1 MSSIDWN
8 AYRDRFPAVRR
19 WTYLNTA
26 GGGAVSDVV
35 AAAGKQYFDDF
46 HQDGDTHWPDWR
58 ARTEAIRA
66 LAAATL
72 NATPREIAFV
82 PTTSHGLNLLAQ
94 MLGGPG
100 IGVLTVAREFPSVT
114 LPWINQGS
122 PVIFLEP
129 ADDGAIDLGGA
140 ARAVT
145 PVTRHLVI
153 SHVQYRTGYRH
164 DLGALRALCDD
175 NGLTLIVDATQSAG
189 AFPLDVARHRVDAL
203 VTSAYKWLGAGYG
216 VALLYLRDGLRA
228 TLAPPAVGWRSARVP
243 YDMLYDRLDLTDD
256 AAVHELG
263 HPPIPGIV
271 ALGASLGLL
280 REIGIERIAARIGS
294 LTATLHER
302 AGAAGLKIV
311 STADPAAR
319 SGITMIALDDA
330 EAAHAE
336 LMRRRIFVSR
346 YGDRLRISLH
356 FYNDESDVDRLID
369 ALLDITAPGA

>member
-1 MSSIDWN
+1 MSAIDWN

-26 GGGAVSDVV
+26 GGGAVSDAV
-35 AAAGKQYFDDF
+35 AAAGRQYFDDF

-66 LAAATL
+66 LTAATL

-82 PTTSHGLNLLAQ
+82 PTASHGLNLLAQ

-100 IGVLTVAREFPSVT
+100 AGVLTVAREFPSVT

-122 PVIFLEP
+122 PVTFVEP
-129 ADDGAIDLGGA
+129 ADDGAIDLDGA

-145 PVTRHLVI
+145 PETRHLVI

-164 DLGALRALCDD
+164 DLAALRALCDD
-175 NGLTLIVDATQSAG
+175 NRLTLIVDATQSAG
-189 AFPLDVARHRVDAL
+189 AYPLDVARPRVDAL

-216 VALLYLRDGLRA
+216 VAVLYLRDGLRA

-256 AAVHELG
+256 AEVHELG
-263 HPPIPGIV
+263 HPPIPGIL

-280 REIGIERIAARIGS
+280 REIGIERIAARIGA

-330 EAAHAE
+330 ETVHAE
-336 LMRRRIFVSR
+336 LLRRRVFVSR
-346 YGDRLRISLH
+346 YGDRLRVSLH
-356 FYNDESDVDRLID
+356 FYNDESDIGRLID
-369 ALLDITAPGA
+369 ALVDITAP

>member
-26 GGGAVSDVV
+26 GGGAVSDAV
-35 AAAGKQYFDDF
+35 AEAGKQYFDDF

-58 ARTEAIRA
+58 ARAEAIRA

-82 PTTSHGLNLLAQ
+82 PTASHGLNLLAQ

-100 IGVLTVAREFPSVT
+100 VGVLTVAREFPSVT

-122 PVIFLEP
+122 PVTFLEP
-129 ADDGAIDLGGA
+129 ADDGAIDLDGA

-145 PVTRHLVI
+145 PETRHLVI

-164 DLGALRALCDD
+164 DLGALRAFCDD
-175 NGLTLIVDATQSAG
+175 NGLTMIVDATQSAG
-189 AFPLDVARHRVDAL
+189 AYPLDVARHRVDAL

-216 VALLYLRDGLRA
+216 VAVLYLRDGLRT

-243 YDMLYDRLDLTDD
+243 YDMLYDRLDLTDE
-256 AAVHELG
+256 AEGYELG
-263 HPPIPGIV
+263 HPPIPGIL

-280 REIGIERIAARIGS
+280 REIGIERIAARTDA
-294 LTATLHER
+294 LTSALHDR
-302 AGAAGLKIV
+302 AAAKGMRV
-311 STADPAAR
+311 TSTTVPAAR
-319 SGITMIALDDA
+319 SGITIIALDAA

-336 LMRRRIFVSR
+336 LLRRRVFVSR
-346 YGDRLRISLH
+346 YGDSLRVSLH
-356 FYNDESDVDRLID
+356 FYNDESDVERLID
-369 ALLDITAPGA
+369 ELVDITTPGG

>member
-26 GGGAVSDVV
+26 GGGTVSDAV
-35 AAAGKQYFDDF
+35 AEAGKQYFDDF

-58 ARTEAIRA
+58 ARAEAIRA

-82 PTTSHGLNLLAQ
+82 PTASHGLNLLAQ

-100 IGVLTVAREFPSVT
+100 VGVLTVAREFPSVT

-122 PVIFLEP
+122 PVTFLEP
-129 ADDGAIDLGGA
+129 ADDGAIDLDGA

-145 PVTRHLVI
+145 PETRHLVI

-164 DLGALRALCDD
+164 DLGALRAFCDD
-175 NGLTLIVDATQSAG
+175 NGLTMIVDATQSAG
-189 AFPLDVARHRVDAL
+189 AYPLDVARHRVDAL

-216 VALLYLRDGLRA
+216 VAVLYLRDGLRT

-243 YDMLYDRLDLTDD
+243 YAMLYDRLDLTDE
-256 AAVHELG
+256 AEGYELG
-263 HPPIPGIV
+263 HPPIPGIL

-280 REIGIERIAARIGS
+280 REIGIERIAARTDA
-294 LTATLHER
+294 LTSALHDR
-302 AGAAGLKIV
+302 AAAKGMRV
-311 STADPAAR
+311 TSTTVPAAR
-319 SGITMIALDDA
+319 SGITIIALDAA

-336 LMRRRIFVSR
+336 LLRRRDFVSR
-346 YGDRLRISLH
+346 YGDSLRVSLH
-356 FYNDESDVDRLID
+356 FYNDESDVERLID
-369 ALLDITAPGA
+369 ELVDITTPGG

>member
-1 MSSIDWN
+1 MSAIDWN

-26 GGGAVSDVV
+26 GGGAVSDAV
-35 AAAGKQYFDDF
+35 AAAGRQYFDDF

-66 LAAATL
+66 LTAATL

-82 PTTSHGLNLLAQ
+82 PTASHGLNLLAQ

-100 IGVLTVAREFPSVT
+100 AGVLTVAREFPSVT

-122 PVIFLEP
+122 PVTFVEP
-129 ADDGAIDLGGA
+129 ADDGAIDLDGA

-145 PVTRHLVI
+145 PETRHLVI

-164 DLGALRALCDD
+164 DLAALRALCDD
-175 NGLTLIVDATQSAG
+175 NRLTLIVDATQSAG
-189 AFPLDVARHRVDAL
+189 AYPLDVARPRVDAL

-216 VALLYLRDGLRA
+216 VAVLYLRDGLRA

-256 AAVHELG
+256 AEVHELG
-263 HPPIPGIV
+263 HPPIPGIL

-280 REIGIERIAARIGS
+280 REIGIERIAARIGA

-330 EAAHAE
+330 ETVHAE
-336 LMRRRIFVSR
+336 LLRRRVFVSR
-346 YGDRLRISLH
+346 YGDRLRVSLH
-356 FYNDESDVDRLID
+356 FYNDESDIDRLVD
-369 ALLDITAPGA
+369 ALVDVTAP

>member
-1 MSSIDWN
+1 MSAVDWN
-8 AYRDRFPAVRR
+8 AHRDRFPAVRR

-26 GGGAVSDVV
+26 GGGAVSDAV

-46 HQDGDTHWPDWR
+46 HRDGDTHWPDWR

-72 NATPREIAFV
+72 NAAPREIAFM
-82 PTTSHGLNLLAQ
+82 PTASHGLNLLAQ

-100 IGVLTVAREFPSVT
+100 AGVLTVAREFPSVT

-122 PVIFLEP
+122 PVTFLEP
-129 ADDGAIDLGGA
+129 ADDGAIDLDGA

-145 PVTRHLVI
+145 PETRHLVI

-164 DLGALRALCDD
+164 DLAALRAFCDD
-175 NGLTLIVDATQSAG
+175 LGLTLIVDATQSAG
-189 AFPLDVARHRVDAL
+189 AYPLDAARPRIDAL

-216 VALLYLRDGLRA
+216 VAVLYLRDGLRA

-243 YDMLYDRLDLTDD
+243 YDMLYDRLDLTDE
-256 AAVHELG
+256 AEGYELG
-263 HPPIPGIV
+263 HPPIPGIL

-280 REIGIERIAARIGS
+280 REIGIERIAARIGA

-302 AGAAGLKIV
+302 AGGAGLRIV

-336 LMRRRIFVSR
+336 LLRRRVFVSR

-356 FYNDESDVDRLID
+356 FYNDESDIDRLID
-369 ALLDITAPGA
+369 ELVDIAAPGG

>member
-26 GGGAVSDVV
+26 GGGAVSDAV
-35 AAAGKQYFDDF
+35 AEAGKQYFDDF

-58 ARTEAIRA
+58 ARAEAIRA

-72 NATPREIAFV
+72 NAEPREIAFV
-82 PTTSHGLNLLAQ
+82 PTASHGLNLLAQ

-100 IGVLTVAREFPSVT
+100 VGVLTVAREFPSVT

-122 PVIFLEP
+122 PVTFLEP
-129 ADDGAIDLGGA
+129 ADDGAIDLDSA

-145 PVTRHLVI
+145 PETRHLVI

-164 DLGALRALCDD
+164 DLGALRAFCDD
-175 NGLTLIVDATQSAG
+175 NGLTMIVDATQSAG
-189 AFPLDVARHRVDAL
+189 AYPLDVARHRVDAL

-216 VALLYLRDGLRA
+216 VAVLYLRDGLRT

-243 YDMLYDRLDLTDD
+243 YDMLYDRLDLTDE
-256 AAVHELG
+256 AEGYELG
-263 HPPIPGIV
+263 HPPIPGIL

-280 REIGIERIAARIGS
+280 REIGIERIAARIDA
-294 LTATLHER
+294 LTSALHDR
-302 AGAAGLKIV
+302 AAAKGMRV
-311 STADPAAR
+311 TSTTVPAAR
-319 SGITMIALDDA
+319 SGITIIALDAA

-336 LMRRRIFVSR
+336 LLRRRVFVSR
-346 YGDRLRISLH
+346 YGDSLRVSLH
-356 FYNDESDVDRLID
+356 FYNDESDVERLID
-369 ALLDITAPGA
+369 ELVDITTPGG

>member
-26 GGGAVSDVV
+26 GGGTVSDAV
-35 AAAGKQYFDDF
+35 AEAGKQYFDDF

-58 ARTEAIRA
+58 ARAEAIRA

-82 PTTSHGLNLLAQ
+82 PTASHGLNLLAQ

-100 IGVLTVAREFPSVT
+100 VGVLTVAREFPSVT

-122 PVIFLEP
+122 PVTFLEP
-129 ADDGAIDLGGA
+129 ADDGAIDLDGA

-145 PVTRHLVI
+145 PETRHLVI

-164 DLGALRALCDD
+164 DLGALRAFCDD
-175 NGLTLIVDATQSAG
+175 NGLTMIVDATQSAG
-189 AFPLDVARHRVDAL
+189 AYPLDVARHRVNAL

-216 VALLYLRDGLRA
+216 VAVLYLRDGLRT

-243 YDMLYDRLDLTDD
+243 YAMLYDRLDLTDE
-256 AAVHELG
+256 AEGYELG
-263 HPPIPGIV
+263 HPPIPGIL

-280 REIGIERIAARIGS
+280 REIGIERIAARTDA
-294 LTATLHER
+294 LTSALHDR
-302 AGAAGLKIV
+302 AAAKGMRV
-311 STADPAAR
+311 TSTTVPAAR
-319 SGITMIALDDA
+319 SGITIIALDAA

-336 LMRRRIFVSR
+336 LLRRRDFVSR
-346 YGDRLRISLH
+346 YGDSLRVSLH
-356 FYNDESDVDRLID
+356 FYNDESDVERLID
-369 ALLDITAPGA
+369 ELVDITTPGG

>member
-26 GGGAVSDVV
+26 GGGAVSDAV
-35 AAAGKQYFDDF
+35 AETGKQYFDDF

-58 ARTEAIRA
+58 ARAEAIRA

-82 PTTSHGLNLLAQ
+82 PTASHGLNLLAQ

-100 IGVLTVAREFPSVT
+100 VGVLTVAREFPSVT

-122 PVIFLEP
+122 PVTFLEP
-129 ADDGAIDLGGA
+129 ADDGAIDLDGA

-145 PVTRHLVI
+145 PETRHLVI

-164 DLGALRALCDD
+164 DLAALRALCDD
-175 NGLTLIVDATQSAG
+175 NRLTLIVDATQSVG
-189 AFPLDVARHRVDAL
+189 AYPLDVARPRVDAL

-216 VALLYLRDGLRA
+216 VAVLYLRDGLRA
-228 TLAPPAVGWRSARVP
+228 TLTPPAVGWRSARVP
-243 YDMLYDRLDLTDD
+243 YDMLYDRLDLTDE
-256 AAVHELG
+256 AEGYELG
-263 HPPIPGIV
+263 HPPIPGIL

-280 REIGIERIAARIGS
+280 REIGIERIAARIDA
-294 LTATLHER
+294 LTSALHHR
-302 AGAAGLKIV
+302 AAAKGFRV
-311 STADPAAR
+311 TSTVDPAAR
-319 SGITMIALDDA
+319 SGITLIALDDA
-330 EAAHAE
+330 DTAHAE
-336 LMRRRIFVSR
+336 LTRRRIFVSR
-346 YGDRLRISLH
+346 FADRLRVSLH
-356 FYNDESDVDRLID
+356 FYNDESDID
-369 ALLDITAPGA
+369 GLVGALVEITAPGG